1 MSYPM
6 FEFMIRAFVFM
17 AIFLVT
23 AYFLFVHIEKVKL
36 KYGTPEDKEN
46 YLAILK
52 HYFFKH

>member
-17 AIFLVT
+17 VIFLVA

-36 KYGTPEDKEN
+36 KYGMPDDKEN
-46 YLAILK
+46 YLSILK
-52 HYFFKH
+52 HYFLKH

>member
-17 AIFLVT
+17 AIFLGA

-46 YLAILK
+46 YLSILK
-52 HYFFKH
+52 HYFFKR